1 MNGKQK
7 SDTTIDQNSDSGG
20 SEHFSECFQNTE
32 LEPLTDTSQF
42 TSGGLTTKRGNKGK
56 NGRTSQ

>member
-1 MNGKQK
+1 MNGKRK
-7 SDTTIDQNSDSGG
+7 SATTVDQNSDLVKG
-20 SEHFSECFQNTE
+20 EHFSECFQNTE

>member
-1 MNGKQK
+1 MNGKRK
-7 SDTTIDQNSDSGG
+7 SDTTIDQNSDLVKG
-20 SEHFSECFQNTE
+20 EHFSECFQNTE

-42 TSGGLTTKRGNKGK
+42 TSGGLTTKHGNKDK